1 MFKIYSRLN
10 RIKLQR
16 PIGPKSNLE
25 KILVSRKSFHGFS
38 SKPVSKKEIS
48 RILFFAGGIV
58 RVYKN
63 DPTRSGRPYP
73 SAGSKY
79 PLEIYPL
86 VLHGK
91 DLDRGLYHYNV
102 IEHSLEKLL
111 APIDNK
117 DIEDIWMTQKWFKKA
132 SVIFLITA
140 VYQRTTIKYGMK
152 GIGYDLIEAG
162 HLGQNIYL
170 VTQSLGI
177 GCSAIGEFKEKQ
189 IINLLDINPDEEIP
203 IYYIALGN

>member
-1 MFKIYSRLN
+1 MFKIYSRLSRVN
-10 RIKLQR
+10 LQK
-16 PIGPKSNLE
+16 PVGHKSILE
-25 KILVSRKSFHGFS
+25 KILISRKSFRGFS

-48 RILFFAGGIV
+48 RILYFAAGIV
-58 RVYKN
+58 RIYKN

-102 IEHSLEKLL
+102 IEHSLETLL
-111 APIDNK
+111 VLVDNR

-132 SVIFLITA
+132 SVILLITA
-140 VYQRTTIKYGMK
+140 VYERTTIKYGMK

-170 VTQSLGI
+170 IAESMGI

-189 IINLLDINPDEEIP
+189 IIQLLDINPDEEIP
-203 IYYIALGN
+203 IYYIAIGN